1 MKTIA
6 AILFCCAA
14 VYGAKKPAPVQA
26 LDAYIAEAVG
36 RGEGA
41 PRGAPGSLWS
51 ASAPMADLGR
61 DVRAFRVD
69 DLLTIVVLEN
79 ASATASGSV
88 DTNRSSSASASI
100 TALGG
105 IPPAAS
111 RLANL
116 AGLQGE
122 RRLQGEGAT
131 SRQTSL
137 STTLSARVTHVLPNG
152 YLVVEGIKTI
162 QINSEQQTVRIR
174 GVARPADM
182 DAGNVVRS
190 DRLAQMEIVVN
201 GKGVV
206 GDAIRRP
213 FFLYRLLTGILPF

>member
-1 MKTIA
+1 
-6 AILFCCAA
+6 
-14 VYGAKKPAPVQA
+14 
-26 LDAYIAEAVG
+26 
-36 RGEGA
+36 
-41 PRGAPGSLWS
+41 
-51 ASAPMADLGR
+51 MADLGR